1 MVTMKKQR
9 QVFVVTLVS
18 LVLLSMTAMAST
30 GRYDQQIQQTA
41 SHKLHDAKHLQSVNS
56 SVEDGIVILTGTVG
70 LYQDKLDAAKKIKKL
85 ANVTGV
91 RNDIAVAGETV
102 PDDQLQQKLA
112 KKLAYDRVGYYDN
125 AFNYLALSVK
135 DGVATI
141 SGDTLNDVAK
151 DSALAIV
158 ARTPGVKDVV
168 SQVNVLPV
176 STRSGMPENLPGRA
190 LARSRIRHSSGCKPA
205 SHRHQA
211 RPALECRASS
221 EPHTSSS
228 GPDSF
233 LPFRCRRAQLRSW
246 RRLSAPSLNDEKPY
260 RARGSRSTSLL
271 QTRQGRACVPL

>member
-1 MVTMKKQR
+1 MVTMKKQG
-9 QVFVVTLVS
+9 QGLAATMAL

-41 SHKLHDAKHLQSVNS
+41 SHKLHDAKQLQSVNS

-70 LYQDKLDAAKKIKKL
+70 LYQDKLDAAKKIQKI

-91 RNDIAVAGETV
+91 RNDITVAGENV
-102 PDDQLQQKLA
+102 PDGQLQQKLA

-158 ARTPGVKDVV
+158 ARMPGVKDVV
-168 SQVNVLPV
+168 SEVNVLPV
-176 STRSGMPENLPGRA
+176 SLFDDSIRVRTARAIYRDSVLGRYA
-190 LARSRIRHSSGCKPA
+190 TDPVHPIRIVVDNGHVTLYGTVQSAMDKTVAGI
-205 SHRHQA
+205 
-211 RPALECRASS
+211 RASS
-221 EPHTSSS
+221 
-228 GPDSF
+228 
-233 LPFRCRRAQLRSW
+233 
-246 RRLSAPSLNDEKPY
+246 
-260 RARGSRSTSLL
+260 
-271 QTRQGRACVPL
+271 VPGAFSVENKLVVN